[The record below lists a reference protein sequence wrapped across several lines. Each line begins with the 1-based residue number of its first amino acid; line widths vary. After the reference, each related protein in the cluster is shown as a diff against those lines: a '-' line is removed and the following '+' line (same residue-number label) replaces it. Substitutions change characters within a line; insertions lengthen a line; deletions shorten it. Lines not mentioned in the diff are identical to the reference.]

1 MVKANRSDV
10 DKLGDI
16 RAEIRALEAEE
27 AVLRDRIIQTE
38 QAKVTG
44 DDYVATIKAS
54 ERRTLDTKAVLAWYG
69 EQELARFMR
78 TSEMMVVSVKSRREA

>member
-1 MVKANRSDV
+1 MKANRSDV